1 MSAFS
6 ELINGDQPV
15 LVDFYAEWC
24 GPCKT
29 MAPILS
35 DVASKLAGKVKI
47 IKVDIGRNP
56 KAAAA
61 YSVMAVPTLVL
72 FRKGRMEWKQSGV
85 VPARELEQLLLRYT
99 Q

>member
-47 IKVDIGRNP
+47 IKVDIDRNP

-85 VPARELEQLLLRYT
+85 VPARELEQVLLRYT